1 MVDMLNTVS
10 LSPANPVVPSVTIT
24 ASPATA
30 VPPATSVTFSPTPV
44 NGGTP
49 SYQWFVN
56 GVPDYVN
63 GLEATYTYTPVNGDQ
78 VYCEMYPSL
87 TCVSPLFGT
96 SNTITMFVGT
106 IDPPT
111 AFNVTGGGNYCQGGA
126 GVPVGLFDSEL
137 NVTYTL
143 FLDGVAQT
151 PTVAGTGSAISF
163 GNQLAGVYT
172 VSGTNLGGTT
182 VMTGSVTVVEDLPVP
197 VSVSILESANPICDG
212 GSVTFTATPTNG
224 GTAAYQWYVNANPVG
239 TNLDTYAYTPANND
253 QVYVIMTSG
262 LTCVSGSP
270 ATSNTIT
277 MSVIAITPVSVVVA
291 ADQNPACVG
300 NTVNFTATPTN
311 GGAAPTY
318 QWYVNGI
325 AAGTGLDT
333 YSYAPADAD
342 EVYVVMTSNFGS
354 CLSNNPAT
362 SNTVTMS
369 MSPSGVASV
378 LIAASE
384 NPSCDGSSVTFTATP
399 SFGGIP
405 TYQWY
410 VNATPVG
417 TNLDTYSY
425 IPLAG
430 DQVYVVMT
438 SSLTCASGSPATS
451 NTITMATTAPVTV
464 SVTIAASENPSCA
477 GASVTFTAT
486 PVNGGTT
493 PTYQWYVNSIAVGTN
508 LDTYSYV
515 PANNDQVYVEITTS
529 LTCVVAATANSNTIT
544 MGVLPLVPLSVTI
557 GESANS
563 VCAGTSVLFTAIIGG
578 GGTKAP
584 SDYSYQWYVNGT
596 TVGIN
601 QDTYSYAPANN
612 DEVYVIVTSSIPCAT
627 GTPATSNTI
636 TMTVIAIEPVSV
648 SILPSA
654 NPVCAGS
661 DVTLTATPVNGGVP
675 AYQWYLNG
683 SPTGTGLATY
693 TYTPTDNDQVYV
705 IMTSDLP
712 CTSGNPATSNTVII
726 AVSSSVVASVTINP
740 DANPVCAG
748 TPVTYTAT
756 PTNGGTPSYQWYLN
770 SNPVGLNQD
779 TYNFTPVN
787 NDQVY
792 VVMTSSIGCATG
804 SPASSAV
811 STMGVNA
818 LPVPGIAGPVSVCA
832 TGTGNVYS
840 TEAGMTGYTWS
851 ISAGG
856 TITAGGTTTDNT
868 VTVTW
873 NVAGPQTVSVS
884 YTDANSCVA
893 AVPSIY
899 NVTVNPLPVPVITG
913 SASVCLNSTTVYSTE
928 AGMTGYSWV
937 VSAGGT
943 ITAGGTATDNTVTI
957 NWTALG
963 AQTVSVGYTNGNSCT
978 SALPT
983 VYNVT
988 VNALPVP
995 TISGLASVCASGTAI
1010 YTTEA
1015 GMTGYTWN
1023 ISAGGTITAGAGT
1036 NAITVTWNTAGAQTV
1051 SVNYTNAN
1059 SCTAPSATVYNVT
1072 VNALPVPTIT
1082 GPSPVC
1088 ASSTGNVYTTEAGMT
1103 GYTWTVS
1110 AGGTITAGAGTDAI
1124 TVTWNTA
1131 GAQTV
1136 SVNYTNGNS
1145 CTAASA
1151 TVKNVTVNAQPV
1163 PTITGTTPAGV
1174 GTSHVY
1180 TTEAG
1185 MTNYVWTVSAGGT
1198 ITAGGTST
1206 SNTVT
1211 ILWNIAGAETVTVN
1225 YNNANGCNATTA
1237 TSYPVTVISIPPTA
1251 GSITGTSTVCQG
1263 TMGVAYSVAPIP
1275 NATGYVW
1282 NLPAGA
1288 TIATGANT
1296 NSITVDFGYTAVS
1309 GNITVYGTNIYGNG
1323 GLSPAYAVTVNAAP
1337 VPTISGPASI
1347 CSSAT
1352 GNVYTTQA
1360 GMTAYVWA
1368 VSAGGTITAGGTA
1381 TDNTVTVSWT
1391 GSGAQTV
1398 SVSYTNG
1405 NGCTAATPTVYN
1417 VSVGALPVP
1426 TITGDNAV
1434 CEDSDYYTYT
1444 TEPGMTNYVWAMSP
1458 GSGTMTWVTGSNEV
1472 MIFWTT
1478 SGAKFVS
1485 VSYTNASGCSAAAP
1499 TVFNVTVSPV
1509 PSAAGTIT
1517 GTTTL
1522 CQGTSG
1528 VTYTTTAISG
1538 ATYSWTVPTGATIVT
1553 GATTTSITVDYG
1565 STAVSGLVTVAGS
1578 NACGLGTS
1586 SSLSVTVNPIPA
1598 TPTITRVGYILTS
1611 SSPAGNQW
1619 YKDGVLITG
1628 ATAQT
1633 YEVLETGTY
1642 SVVVTLSGCTSESSE
1657 GLLVVYTVG
1666 VNELVKLQKVEVY
1679 PNPNDGQFTLGVTSS
1694 SREMFDIRIM
1704 SNLGVVVYERKG
1716 VEVDGSLKQEIDLS
1730 RMPKGIY
1737 SVVLLSGNT
1746 QIIRKVVIN

>member
-1 MVDMLNTVS
+1 MKKQKLLMFLVMGLLTLIGFRSVAQTPTYICSLRNDVQVSQTVYEFDVYIQRTGVNVFK
-10 LSPANPVVPSVTIT
+10 LAQFQMGINVNPAIK
-24 ASPATA
+24 
-30 VPPATSVTFSPTPV
+30 
-44 NGGTP
+44 NGGTITVEP
-49 SYQWFVN
+49 VDGSSTLTNVAQ
-56 GVPDYVN
+56 VPGPEKFSFNDLKNCIIV
-63 GLEATYTYTPVNGDQ
+63 TPVAPPGATTASIISNVAPGTKYIRIRVINSVPFATAQ
-78 VYCEMYPSL
+78 PNLTWSFSL
-87 TCVSPLFGT
+87 TNGYQT
-96 SNTITMFVGT
+96 KMFAYVGT
-106 IDPPT
+106 INTDITVQASHTTTNLVNPTLNPPLPPT
-111 AFNVTGGGNYCQGGA
+111 AYNVTGTDSYCQGTAGA
-126 GVPVGLFDSEL
+126 PVGLDNSEL
-137 NVTYTL
+137 GVTYTL
-143 FLDGVAQT
+143 YKDLVAQPT
-151 PTVAGTGSAISF
+151 TVAGTGSAITF
-163 GNQLAGVYT
+163 GPQLAGSYT
-172 VSGTNLGGTT
+172 ISGTNTIGTT
-182 VMTGSVTVVEDLPVP
+182 DMLGSAVITEIPAIP
-197 VSVSILESANPICDG
+197 VSVAISA
-212 GSVTFTATPTNG
+212 SSTNVCS
-224 GTAAYQWYVNANPVG
+224 GT
-239 TNLDTYAYTPANND
+239 
-253 QVYVIMTSG
+253 
-262 LTCVSGSP
+262 
-270 ATSNTIT
+270 
-277 MSVIAITPVSVVVA
+277 
-291 ADQNPACVG
+291 
-300 NTVNFTATPTN
+300 TVNFTAVPTN

-318 QWYVNGI
+318 QWYVNGT
-325 AAGTGLDT
+325 AVGTNADNFSYVPLDAEQV
-333 YSYAPADAD
+333 S
-342 EVYVVMTSNFGS
+342 VVMTSNLGG
-354 CLSNNPAT
+354 CLSSNPAT
-362 SNTVTMS
+362 SNV
-369 MSPSGVASV
+369 
-378 LIAASE
+378 
-384 NPSCDGSSVTFTATP
+384 
-399 SFGGIP
+399 
-405 TYQWY
+405 
-410 VNATPVG
+410 
-417 TNLDTYSY
+417 
-425 IPLAG
+425 
-430 DQVYVVMT
+430 
-438 SSLTCASGSPATS
+438 
-451 NTITMATTAPVTV
+451 ITM
-464 SVTIAASENPSCA
+464 
-477 GASVTFTAT
+477 
-486 PVNGGTT
+486 
-493 PTYQWYVNSIAVGTN
+493 
-508 LDTYSYV
+508 
-515 PANNDQVYVEITTS
+515 
-529 LTCVVAATANSNTIT
+529 
-544 MGVLPLVPLSVTI
+544 
-557 GESANS
+557 
-563 VCAGTSVLFTAIIGG
+563 
-578 GGTKAP
+578 
-584 SDYSYQWYVNGT
+584 
-596 TVGIN
+596 
-601 QDTYSYAPANN
+601 
-612 DEVYVIVTSSIPCAT
+612 
-627 GTPATSNTI
+627 
-636 TMTVIAIEPVSV
+636 
-648 SILPSA
+648 
-654 NPVCAGS
+654 
-661 DVTLTATPVNGGVP
+661 
-675 AYQWYLNG
+675 
-683 SPTGTGLATY
+683 
-693 TYTPTDNDQVYV
+693 
-705 IMTSDLP
+705 
-712 CTSGNPATSNTVII
+712 
-726 AVSSSVVASVTINP
+726 SVVASGPAGVSIAAS
-740 DANPVCAG
+740 ANPSCG
-748 TPVTYTAT
+748 SETVTFTAT

-770 SNPVGLNQD
+770 GSTAGLDQSTFSVIPATGDQVYVIMTSSLACATGSPVTSNTVTMTVDVPVPASVSHIVPVTTVCAGTSVTFTASATNGGATPIFQWYVNGTPSGTNSNEF
-779 TYNFTPVN
+779 TYTPAN

-792 VVMTSSIGCATG
+792 VMMTSSLSCTTG
-804 SPASSAV
+804 SPATSATT
-811 STMGVNA
+811 TMTVNP
-818 LPVPGIAGPVSVCA
+818 LPAPTLAGPASMCVN
-832 TGTGNVYS
+832 TTGNVYS
-840 TEAGMTGYTWS
+840 TEAGYTNYVWNV
-851 ISAGG
+851 SAGG
-856 TITAGGTTTDNT
+856 VITSGGTSTDNT
-868 VTVTW
+868 VTVSWTT
-873 NVAGPQTVSVS
+873 AGAQTVNVN
-884 YTDANSCVA
+884 YTDINTCSA
-893 AVPSIY
+893 AAATVY
-899 NVTVNPLPVPVITG
+899 NVTVNPLPVPTVTG
-913 SASVCLNSTTVYSTE
+913 PASVCFNSSTVYTTE

-943 ITAGGTATDNTVTI
+943 ITAGGTATDNTVTV

-963 AQTVSVGYTNGNSCT
+963 AQTVSVNYTNVNNCT
-978 SALPT
+978 AVAAT
-983 VYNVT
+983 DYNVT

-995 TISGLASVCASGTAI
+995 TISGLASVCVSGTAI

-1211 ILWNIAGAETVTVN
+1211 ILWNIAGAETVSVN

-1538 ATYSWTVPTGATIVT
+1538 ATSYSWTVPTGATIVT